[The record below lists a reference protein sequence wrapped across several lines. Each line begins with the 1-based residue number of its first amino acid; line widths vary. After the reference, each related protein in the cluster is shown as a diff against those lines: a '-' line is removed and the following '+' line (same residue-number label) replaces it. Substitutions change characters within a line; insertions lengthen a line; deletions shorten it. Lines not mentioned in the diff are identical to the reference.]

1 MTEPNPVE
9 NDDRGTDN
17 DTGGWLVMVRHTAVD
32 ENLKG
37 VCYGASDVALSREGI
52 AHIENLAVELADLR
66 PTRILHSGLSRSFL
80 LARAVAESTGVRL
93 ECEPSIAEFNFG
105 TWELRR
111 WDDIYNDGHDIARL
125 IHEPASYSAPDG
137 ETLYQMRDRVLAWYG
152 GLATTE
158 RVLAISHGGPIS
170 VLRGSFADA
179 PPHEWPTYVPSYG
192 ERIRFDF

>member
-1 MTEPNPVE
+1 VSPPSHRHSRVAAERCDKSGGNPSKLQE
-9 NDDRGTDN
+9 HAT
-17 DTGGWLVMVRHTAVD
+17 
-32 ENLKG
+32 
-37 VCYGASDVALSREGI
+37 SDALNNRLPAPALTI
-52 AHIENLAVELADLR
+52 D
-66 PTRILHSGLSRSFL
+66 PRI
-80 LARAVAESTGVRL
+80 T
-93 ECEPSIAEFNFG
+93 EFNFG

-179 PPHEWPTYVPSYG
+179 PPHDWPTYVPSYG
-192 ERIRFDF
+192 ERIRFDFEKR